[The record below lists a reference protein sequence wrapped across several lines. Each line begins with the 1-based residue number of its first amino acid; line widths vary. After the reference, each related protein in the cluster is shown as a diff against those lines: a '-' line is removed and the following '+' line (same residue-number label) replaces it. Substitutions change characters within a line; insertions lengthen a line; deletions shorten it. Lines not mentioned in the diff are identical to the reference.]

1 MATTRGED
9 SENWGG
15 GYFCWGLH
23 VRTQDS
29 LCVVVALVAVIAA
42 ISDSKHEEI
51 KGTTANTEGY
61 RQYR

>member
-42 ISDSKHEEI
+42 ISDSKHE
-51 KGTTANTEGY
+51 GDQGY
-61 RQYR
+61 NSKHRRLQTV